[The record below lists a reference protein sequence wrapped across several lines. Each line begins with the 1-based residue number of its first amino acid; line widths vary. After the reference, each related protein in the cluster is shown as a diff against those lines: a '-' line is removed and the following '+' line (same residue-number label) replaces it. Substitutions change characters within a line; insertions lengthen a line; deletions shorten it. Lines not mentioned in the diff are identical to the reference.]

1 LHISGVA
8 VLELIRISIHAADR
22 DFKTCYRQVE
32 KKRNYFDKQIIP
44 PNNEESIQTHAN
56 IDQKP
61 DGDVW
66 LFCWQNQRRERMKE
80 KTEELTTEQRDI
92 ARQARNAYQ
101 RARKEAQ
108 RRTYERYWY
117 NRALR
122 EAQAKEEAENNAE
135 ATSTPNG

>member
-1 LHISGVA
+1 
-8 VLELIRISIHAADR
+8 
-22 DFKTCYRQVE
+22 
-32 KKRNYFDKQIIP
+32 
-44 PNNEESIQTHAN
+44 
-56 IDQKP
+56 
-61 DGDVW
+61 
-66 LFCWQNQRRERMKE
+66 MKE

-135 ATSTPNG
+135 EATSAPNG

>member
-1 LHISGVA
+1 
-8 VLELIRISIHAADR
+8 
-22 DFKTCYRQVE
+22 
-32 KKRNYFDKQIIP
+32 
-44 PNNEESIQTHAN
+44 
-56 IDQKP
+56 
-61 DGDVW
+61 
-66 LFCWQNQRRERMKE
+66 MKE
-80 KTEELTTEQRDI
+80 KTEELTTEQKDI

-135 ATSTPNG
+135 ATSAPND

>member
-1 LHISGVA
+1 
-8 VLELIRISIHAADR
+8 
-22 DFKTCYRQVE
+22 
-32 KKRNYFDKQIIP
+32 
-44 PNNEESIQTHAN
+44 
-56 IDQKP
+56 
-61 DGDVW
+61 
-66 LFCWQNQRRERMKE
+66 MKE

-122 EAQAKEEAENNAE
+122 EAQAKEEAADESKAENATE
-135 ATSTPNG
+135 ANG